1 MAGYYGYCCI
11 RRYKALGGIMD
22 KKYVYIMYIALVVF
36 FVGGI
41 CYKVGSYHSKP
52 PKVYLKATNCNVVN
66 VFNSLKNSGVA
77 ITDYQMWQVYNELK
91 VKK

>member
-1 MAGYYGYCCI
+1 VAGYYGYCCI